1 MTFLGNALLKLGVDR
16 KGLDEGLKG
25 AEKRTDEFGK
35 KAEKSTGK
43 ISKGFGKIKGSIV
56 GSSAQIPVFGGLIS
70 KVLGAAATGPIG
82 LATAGLVAMGA
93 AVAASVTK
101 IANLEKELRPMIARS
116 GIAGE
121 SLQVLAESAK
131 RAGSED
137 GLEGV
142 TDGSQ
147 ELQLRLAELVQDGT
161 GPAGAAFDKLGLS
174 SEDLID
180 KSPEEAFLATVE
192 ALQGVTSA
200 ADKKFLADE
209 LMGGS
214 SEKLSG
220 ILNLTSE
227 EFAAL
232 TENVRENADIVSNEG
247 LESGRQFN
255 GLMTEM
261 KDVMG
266 KAMTTIGEA
275 FLPVILDLVDA
286 FRDIYPE
293 IKPLISL
300 IGWNLRLT
308 FEMAIGLLKIV
319 AAVLRGDFA
328 GAWREI
334 KLLVLNVVDSIIAN
348 VENLIEFLPDK
359 FVPDSWEQGV
369 KDARAAIN
377 TEMDAMKD
385 EAKAAADDTADAVED
400 AGGRIAT
407 SAGDTATAV
416 GDATTSSIRS
426 WTAEQD
432 AAKDRRKNLAKE
444 AEAITKKLKDEHEK
458 RLEETRKFWE
468 DMAKA
473 QAKYRSEQ
481 HTADLDQYDAT
492 ETEYK
497 LALASLS
504 TMSAEHLEALQ
515 AGNDDAS
522 DHELAMQIIANRRYA
537 DEQKAADDAAA
548 LIAETA
554 ADDAL
559 AADIAHRA
567 DLVTALDSHIDIVAA
582 AMETADGDEKTALIK
597 QLADLKKERDAAHVA
612 TKQDLLAAKQAEIDE
627 VAAKVAEAQGAERRI
642 LELHHAALA
651 AEYSTMSTEINA
663 ALNAIKTPK
672 IINIVAKLSSAIA
685 RSTGDRSGGDP
696 LSALGWLDHDMATGA
711 TAAGASMSVANQ
723 TAIKD
728 AQAKVN
734 AGEVGSLT
742 EALGGGRPEDFNP
755 EAAGGGIFPPRPGG
769 QLVNVGEG
777 GEPEAILNP
786 GQLAD
791 VMGIGGGD
799 GGSSQPMEFLIQLG
813 DETLAT
819 VYVEGKRVAVREG
832 RD

>member
-1 MTFLGNALLKLGVDR
+1 MGFLGEALLKLGVDR

-25 AEKRTDEFGK
+25 AEKRTEQFGK
-35 KAEKSTGK
+35 KAEKSTGRA
-43 ISKGFGKIKGSIV
+43 SKGFGKIKSSIV

-174 SEDLID
+174 GEDLID
-180 KSPEEAFLATVE
+180 KSPEEAFLATVT

-266 KAMTTIGEA
+266 KAMTAIGEE
-275 FLPVILDLVDA
+275 FLPIILDLVDA

-293 IKPLISL
+293 IKPLIDMMGSTL
-300 IGWNLRLT
+300 KTAFQTL
-308 FEMAIGLLKIV
+308 ASLLKIV

-334 KLLVLNVVDSIIAN
+334 KLLVLNVVESIIAN
-348 VENLIEFLPDK
+348 VESLIEFLPDK

-377 TEMDAMKD
+377 AEMDAMKED
-385 EAKAAADDTADAVED
+385 AKAAADDTADAVED
-400 AGGRIAT
+400 AGGRISE
-407 SAGDTATAV
+407 SAGDTATAI

-426 WTAEQD
+426 WTAEQE
-432 AAKDRRKNLAKE
+432 AA
-444 AEAITKKLKDEHEK
+444 EK
-458 RLEETRKFWE
+458 RAKTLTKLEKEITDMMLAASNQRFENMKTAYAKQVKAEGERLRAARKFWADIAATE
-468 DMAKA
+468 AE
-473 QAKYRSEQ
+473 YRTSKGK
-481 HTADLDQYDAT
+481 ADLEAWGVT
-492 ETEYK
+492 EIEYK
-497 LALASLS
+497 LAQVKIKNLTNAEYAELLSMAEEFGINDLAL
-504 TMSAEHLEALQ
+504 LQ
-515 AGNDDAS
+515 AHNRNMKIEQIRASREAIDDAE
-522 DHELAMQIIANRRYA
+522 ELAGGIN
-537 DEQKAADDAAA
+537 
-548 LIAETA
+548 ET
-554 ADDAL
+554 
-559 AADIAHRA
+559 
-567 DLVTALDSHIDIVAA
+567 LD
-582 AMETADGDEKTALIK
+582 K
-597 QLADLKKERDAAHVA
+597 
-612 TKQDLLAAKQAEIDE
+612 
-627 VAAKVAEAQGAERRI
+627 
-642 LELHHAALA
+642 
-651 AEYSTMSTEINA
+651 
-663 ALNAIKTPK
+663 IKTPK
-672 IINIVAKLSSAIA
+672 LIEIVASIRAG
-685 RSTGDRSGGDP
+685 TGGGIGSRPGTYGSG
-696 LSALGWLDHDMATGA
+696 
-711 TAAGASMSVANQ
+711 
-723 TAIKD
+723 
-728 AQAKVN
+728 
-734 AGEVGSLT
+734 VGSTTIDAEGWRT
-742 EALGGGRPEDFNP
+742 ETTGLHASGQIASSRTTDPQGNTREHTYRERPDDF
-755 EAAGGGIFPPRPGG
+755 AAGGIFPPRPGG
-769 QLVNVGEG
+769 QLVNLAEG

-786 GQLAD
+786 SQLAD
-791 VMGIGGGD
+791 VMGVGGNGQGGG
-799 GGSSQPMEFLIQLG
+799 QPMEFLIQLG

>member
-1 MTFLGNALLKLGVDR
+1 MAFLGNALLRLGVDR

-25 AEKRTDEFGK
+25 AEKRTEQFGK

-43 ISKGFGKIKGSIV
+43 ASKGFSKIKSSIV
-56 GSSAQIPVFGGLIS
+56 GSSAQVPVFGGLIS
-70 KVLGAAATGPIG
+70 KVLGAAAAGPIG

-93 AVAASVTK
+93 AVAAGVTK
-101 IANLEKELRPMIARS
+101 VANLEKELRPMIARA
-116 GIAGE
+116 GIGGE
-121 SLQVLAESAK
+121 QLQVLAESAK

-142 TDGSQ
+142 TDSSQ

-174 SEDLID
+174 GQDLID
-180 KSPEEAFLATVE
+180 KSPEEAFLATVT

-220 ILNLTSE
+220 ILNLTSA

-293 IKPLISL
+293 IKPLVDM
-300 IGWNLRLT
+300 IGNTLKTAFQVL
-308 FEMAIGLLKIV
+308 ASLLKIV

-328 GAWREI
+328 GAWREV
-334 KLLVLNVVDSIIAN
+334 KLLVLGVVESIIAN
-348 VENLIEFLPDK
+348 VESLIEFLPDK

-377 TEMDAMKD
+377 AEMDSMKEKVE
-385 EAKAAADDTADAVED
+385 EAVGDTADAV
-400 AGGRIAT
+400 A
-407 SAGDTATAV
+407 
-416 GDATTSSIRS
+416 DATTASIRS
-426 WTAEQD
+426 WTAEQE
-432 AAKDRRKNLAKE
+432 AAEERAKNLGKVEKE
-444 AEAITKKLKDEHEK
+444 ITKTLAGEAEK
-458 RLEETRKFWE
+458 RLEELRKFWE
-468 DMAKA
+468 DMAEA

-481 HTADLDQYDAT
+481 RTADLDHYDAT
-492 ETEYK
+492 NTEYK

-504 TMSAEHLEALQ
+504 TMSAEHLAALQ

-537 DEQKAADDAAA
+537 DTQKVADDAAVLA
-548 LIAETA
+548 AEAVA
-554 ADDAL
+554 ADAL

-567 DLVTALDSHIDIVAA
+567 DLVAALDTHIDIVKANIEIA
-582 AMETADGDEKTALIK
+582 GTDEKLALIG
-597 QLADLKKERDAAHVA
+597 QLEDLKAQRDAAYA
-612 TKQDLLAAKQAEIDE
+612 AAAQDRMAAKQAEID
-627 VAAKVAEAQGAERRI
+627 AIDAQIKTAQGAE
-642 LELHHAALA
+642 LAGLKAHQALLLAQYGALVAGINAEIAKVKTVPGGGGGGGGGGAPPRGRHTA
-651 AEYSTMSTEINA
+651 AEA
-663 ALNAIKTPK
+663 AEMIAQWLEDNPK
-672 IINIVAKLSSAIA
+672 PTDVPFAEFIA
-685 RSTGDRSGGDP
+685 RPEIARLRYDH
-696 LSALGWLDHDMATGA
+696 LSEDEREERLRRRWRAWNTSAQRNWQ
-711 TAAGASMSVANQ
+711 ANYRDYQ
-723 TAIKD
+723 NV
-728 AQAKVN
+728 VN
-734 AGEVGSLT
+734 ANIIPGS
-742 EALGGGRPEDFNP
+742 AD
-755 EAAGGGIFPPRPGG
+755 GGIFLPRPGG
-769 QLVNVGEG
+769 HLVNLAEG
-777 GEPEAILNP
+777 GEPEAVLNP
-786 GQLAD
+786 GQLAAI
-791 VMGIGGGD
+791 MGIDGSGD
-799 GGSSQPMEFLIQLG
+799 REITVVNRITIG
-813 DETLAT
+813 DYTLADLVT
-819 VYVEGKRVAVREG
+819 RGRSEAEREG
-832 RD
+832 IWD

>member
-1 MTFLGNALLKLGVDR
+1 MAFLGNALLKLGVDR

-25 AEKRTDEFGK
+25 AEKRTDQFGK

-70 KVLGAAATGPIG
+70 KVLGAASAGPIG

-93 AVAASVTK
+93 AVAAGVTK
-101 IANLEKELRPMIARS
+101 VANLEKELRPMIARS

-121 SLQVLAESAK
+121 QLQVLAEAAK

-137 GLEGV
+137 GLDGV

-161 GPAGAAFDKLGLS
+161 GPAGAAFGKLGLS

-232 TENVRENADIVSNEG
+232 TDNVRENADIVSNEG
-247 LESGRQFN
+247 LESGREFN

-266 KAMTTIGEA
+266 KAMTTIGEN
-275 FLPVILDLVDA
+275 FLPIILDLVDA

-293 IKPLISL
+293 IKPLVDMVGNTLKTAFQTLAS
-300 IGWNLRLT
+300 
-308 FEMAIGLLKIV
+308 LLKIV

-334 KLLVLNVVDSIIAN
+334 KLLVLNVVESIIAQ
-348 VENLIEFLPDK
+348 VESLIEFLPDK
-359 FVPDSWEQGV
+359 FVPDSWEKGV

-377 TEMDAMKD
+377 AEMDSMK
-385 EAKAAADDTADAVED
+385 EKVEESVDDTADAV
-400 AGGRIAT
+400 A
-407 SAGDTATAV
+407 
-416 GDATTSSIRS
+416 DATTASIRS
-426 WTAEQD
+426 WTSEQEAAEKR
-432 AAKDRRKNLAKE
+432 AKNLEK
-444 AEAITKKLKDEHEK
+444 AEKTITKTLVDEHEK

-468 DMAKA
+468 DMADA

-492 ETEYK
+492 NTEYK

-504 TMSAEHLEALQ
+504 TMSAEHLAALQ

-537 DEQKAADDAAA
+537 ETQKDADAAA
-548 LIAETA
+548 VIADKEAKDAEA
-554 ADDAL
+554 AANV
-559 AADIAHRA
+559 AHRA
-567 DLVTALDSHIDIVAA
+567 DLVTALDAHIDIIVAA
-582 AMETADGDEKTALIK
+582 IETADSDEKLALIG
-597 QLADLKKERDAAHVA
+597 QLGDLKEERDAAYA
-612 TKQDLLAAKQAEIDE
+612 ASQTDLLAAKQAEIDA
-627 VAAKVAEAQGAERRI
+627 VAAKIETAQGSELTLLKAHQAAMIAEYGV
-642 LELHHAALA
+642 LA
-651 AEYSTMSTEINA
+651 AGINTELA
-663 ALNAIKTPK
+663 KIKTPK
-672 IINIVAKLSSAIA
+672 IVEIVTERSEGSGSKGRS
-685 RSTGDRSGGDP
+685 STGSEQSSDERD
-696 LSALGWLDHDMATGA
+696 
-711 TAAGASMSVANQ
+711 TAAGDLEGSWTTNKASATWGYAGRTGILRIFGWNGNRVLAKQGSIEHA
-723 TAIKD
+723 KD
-728 AQAKVN
+728 LG
-734 AGEVGSLT
+734 AGSIREVVGM
-742 EALGGGRPEDFNP
+742 
-755 EAAGGGIFPPRPGG
+755 AGGGIVLPRPGG
-769 QLVNVGEG
+769 HLVNLAEG
-777 GEPEAILNP
+777 GQPEAVLNP
-786 GQLAD
+786 SQLAD
-791 VMGIGGGD
+791 VMGVGAGGGQQEVRFEFHFPQ
-799 GGSSQPMEFLIQLG
+799 GIMEDVWVGTADDLFRQNRIRLDLTEAG
-813 DETLAT
+813 
-819 VYVEGKRVAVREG
+819 
-832 RD
+832 